1 MNLHSLSL
9 LELFASYQIEIK
21 DMKKPS
27 SVPVLLI
34 LFNRPEISKQLIR
47 SLSNTQPKKLY
58 IYFDG
63 PRENQKI
70 IDSQNIDEI
79 KTC

>member
-1 MNLHSLSL
+1 
-9 LELFASYQIEIK
+9 
-21 DMKKPS
+21 MKKPS

-34 LFNRPEISKQLIR
+34 LFNRPEISRQLIS
-47 SLSNTQPKKLY
+47 SLSNTQPKKIY

-79 KTC
+79 KKLVKNIDWSCDIQIQQNTIN